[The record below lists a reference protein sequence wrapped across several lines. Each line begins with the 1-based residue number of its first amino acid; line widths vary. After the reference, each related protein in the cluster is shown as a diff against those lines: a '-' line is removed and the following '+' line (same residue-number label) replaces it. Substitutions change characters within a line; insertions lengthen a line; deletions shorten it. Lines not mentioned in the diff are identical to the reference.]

1 MVSGPAGLSAPVAL
15 KRLDS
20 RTIEASYIRG
30 LTVVATSRRMVSA
43 DGRIMKITTVSSATD
58 GRSYT
63 NVAVFKRAD

>member
-1 MVSGPAGLSAPVAL
+1 
-15 KRLDS
+15 
-20 RTIEASYIRG
+20 